1 MTIIAAFE
9 VKRSRAG
16 LDQFAQSRRDLM
28 FNSSNLKGVRSSGAK
43 CKIRRTH
50 LPVHCASAGAPKV
63 VGREVYKHLAPL
75 EPEHRFGSRFAAATS
90 MVQPPTN
97 SYCQSA
103 SAGIYSVPSLAP
115 LANKVSQV
123 EMEAGD
129 CEGRLPPLFL
139 PDARGQRSEVRCQ
152 RSDVRG
158 QMSDVRCRMS
168 DIRC

>member
-1 MTIIAAFE
+1 M
-9 VKRSRAG
+9 
-16 LDQFAQSRRDLM
+16 
-28 FNSSNLKGVRSSGAK
+28 
-43 CKIRRTH
+43 
-50 LPVHCASAGAPKV
+50 
-63 VGREVYKHLAPL
+63 VGRDVYKDLAPL

-139 PDARGQRSEVRCQ
+139 LVSSQ
-152 RSDVRG
+152 
-158 QMSDVRCRMS
+158 
-168 DIRC
+168 